1 MTDPTE
7 TNVLYSPE
15 DEGETDDPLAPHNRN
30 PQRLSGWAVVLGRG
44 RRGVLAGAT
53 SCPLD
58 KGVGEVNHV
67 IVIETVDE
75 EAGGAPID
83 PKLQEV
89 LVRALEIGIE
99 EFHGPCCIY
108 GRFNV
113 SSVIA
118 TVHEMYG
125 ASKWDPETSS

>member
-1 MTDPTE
+1 M
-7 TNVLYSPE
+7 
-15 DEGETDDPLAPHNRN
+15 
-30 PQRLSGWAVVLGRG
+30 
-44 RRGVLAGAT
+44 
-53 SCPLD
+53 
-58 KGVGEVNHV
+58 KHV

-99 EFHGPCCIY
+99 EAHGSCCVSW
-108 GRFNV
+108 RFNV
-113 SSVIA
+113 PSAIA
-118 TVHEMYG
+118 AVHEMYG